1 MGRSQK
7 LIGPMSLV
15 WALGVAVAAVFFMLG
30 MLKLVMVATR
40 WTGSQAAMALF
51 LPIGLLA
58 GMGGWML
65 VLAAAWRVRRNYLR
79 RKGTALTA
87 VVVES
92 DLGIKHR
99 SGTLSFDLWRV
110 QVEAQFPHPDTGTEA
125 RVRKQFLYPKY
136 REVKARAL
144 AERLSAGSSVP
155 IVVRKNS
162 ALFDIPKR
170 PIWIDIW

>member
-15 WALGVAVAAVFFMLG
+15 WALGVAVAAVVFML
-30 MLKLVMVATR
+30 
-40 WTGSQAAMALF
+40 
-51 LPIGLLA
+51 
-58 GMGGWML
+58 
-65 VLAAAWRVRRNYLR
+65 
-79 RKGTALTA
+79 
-87 VVVES
+87 
-92 DLGIKHR
+92 
-99 SGTLSFDLWRV
+99 GTLSFDLWRV
-110 QVEAQFPHPDTGTEA
+110 QVETQFPHPDSGTEA
-125 RVRKQFLYPKY
+125 CVRKQFLYPKY

-162 ALFDIPKR
+162 ALFDIPER

>member
-1 MGRSQK
+1 MGRSRE

-15 WALGVAVAAVFFMLG
+15 WAVGVAVAAVVFMGGVLN
-30 MLKLVMVATR
+30 LVMVLAR
-40 WTGSQAAMALF
+40 WSGSQVAMALF

-79 RKGTALTA
+79 RRGIAMDA

-110 QVEAQFPHPDTGTEA
+110 RVEARFPHPDSGTET

-136 REVKARAL
+136 RAGKARAL

-162 ALFDIPKR
+162 ALFDIPER
-170 PIWIDIW
+170 PVWIDIW